1 MLSPPALSAMFNRK
15 IRTLLVGSVIAYVM
29 VCGAASYLEP
39 LSSLAQS
46 PFESIQATSGGR
58 MGGGGVGSDAPP
70 SSGSSG
76 SSGSRSSGSSS
87 YGDGSSS
94 YSNRRSGGGGT
105 ISLNGNFILMLIVAG
120 MIATPAGRRTLN
132 RYIMTFIQQAAS
144 SSTQANSTQANSTQ
158 ANRESFDVRS
168 PATGSAQSLASQ
180 PLARQRVSR
189 QVSGDI
195 SNNLVTITQLQVAM
209 LAQARQDQ
217 QALNQIASET
227 DFSTQK
233 GLTLGLRETV
243 LALLRAPET
252 WTHALASTK
261 TLNTKQEAKERFA
274 ALSMEERSKFDVES
288 LVNMNGQVKRR
299 TRIETKG
306 EFASHIVVTLIIG
319 TAHDSA
325 IIDTVMSVEELK
337 TALKRLG
344 AITPEYLMIYEIL
357 WSPQDEN
364 DSLTE
369 EELLLN
375 YPKMFQLT

>member
-1 MLSPPALSAMFNRK
+1 MFNRTL
-15 IRTLLVGSVIAYVM
+15 RTLLAGSVISYVM
-29 VCGAASYLEP
+29 VCGAASNLEP
-39 LSSLAQS
+39 LSAMAKPLQWRIAQS

-58 MGGGGVGSDAPP
+58 MGGGGFGSDAPP

-132 RYIMTFIQQAAS
+132 RYMMTFIQQAAS
-144 SSTQANSTQANSTQ
+144 SSTQANSTQAN
-158 ANRESFDVRS
+158 RENSDVRS

-189 QVSGDI
+189 QVSGEI
-195 SNNLVTITQLQVAM
+195 SNNIVTITQLQVAM
-209 LAQARQDQ
+209 LAQARHVQ

-233 GLTLGLRETV
+233 GLTVGLRETV

-252 WTHALASTK
+252 WTHAIATSK
-261 TLNTKQEAKERFA
+261 TVNTKKEAKERFEM
-274 ALSMEERSKFDVES
+274 LSLEERSKFDVES
-288 LVNMNGQVKRR
+288 LVNIDGEIKRR
-299 TRIETKG
+299 ERITTDDK
-306 EFASHIVVTLIIG
+306 FASHIVVTLIIG

-325 IIDTVMSVEELK
+325 IIDPVMSVEELK
-337 TALKRLG
+337 TALKRIG
-344 AITPEYLMIYEIL
+344 AITPEYLMVYEIL
-357 WSPQDEN
+357 WSPQNES
-364 DSLTE
+364 DSLTD
-369 EELLLN
+369 EELLSN